1 MTNNRSGKAVT
12 FLVLCNED
20 AVGEGTL
27 LLSPTC
33 SAIAGRKVL
42 CDGKA
47 TANINALRIQKAY
60 EGKGHISKL
69 IREMEQFALR
79 NHITKLTIGVEAK
92 ETRTLAIY
100 LHLGFTEFLFA
111 EIEEGE
117 LVLYFGKQTHHLRT
131 PEYRNS
137 LPIPLFST
145 GREIGRCFNKLFCK
159 ESPPRNGQ
167 AFLRGNQQ
175 MSTYF
180 CNI

>member
-1 MTNNRSGKAVT
+1 MFYRQATESDLEALWNRNIAENRNDKRWIEWKKEFMTNNRSGKAVT

-79 NHITKLTIGVEAK
+79 NHITKLTIGIEAK

-111 EIEEGE
+111 EVEDGE
-117 LVLYFGKQTHHLRT
+117 LILYFGKQISATA
-131 PEYRNS
+131 P
-137 LPIPLFST
+137 
-145 GREIGRCFNKLFCK
+145 GK
-159 ESPPRNGQ
+159 
-167 AFLRGNQQ
+167 
-175 MSTYF
+175 
-180 CNI
+180 